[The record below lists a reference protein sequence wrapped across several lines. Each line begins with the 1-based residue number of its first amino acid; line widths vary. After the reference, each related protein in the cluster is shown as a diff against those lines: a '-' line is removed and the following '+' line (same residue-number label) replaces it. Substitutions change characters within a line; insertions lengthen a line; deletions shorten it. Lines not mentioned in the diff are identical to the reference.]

1 MSVEEVRQYSSGVTL
16 ELAFT
21 VLGCFASRV
30 ITSFREGR
38 KDHEQQRKADIS
50 MDLRAEGS
58 PEPSKSLQAMG

>member
-1 MSVEEVRQYSSGVTL
+1 MSGLFLV
-16 ELAFT
+16 AFT

-30 ITSFREGR
+30 ITSSGEGR
-38 KDHEQQRKADIS
+38 KDHEQQRKADKA